1 MTTHA
6 AAAPWCTGRGRVRR
20 FLALALALTMACFTS
35 AARAADGDER
45 LLEMQVKAA
54 YLYKF
59 AGHVEWPPG
68 AYGDASAP
76 FTIGV
81 VGAGDIA
88 DELAR
93 LKAGRSV
100 GDRPVNVRMLKPG
113 EPARGVQL
121 LFVGSAD
128 GAQLRRLLEPFKAVP
143 TLTISDT
150 PGAIEAGCVINFL
163 LVDKR
168 LRFEV
173 SLANAE
179 QHGLKISAR
188 LLTVAQRV
196 DTGRRE

>member
-1 MTTHA
+1 LGLTRSQAGWAWLRRLLLLALGCCA
-6 AAAPWCTGRGRVRR
+6 AAA
-20 FLALALALTMACFTS
+20 S
-35 AARAADGDER
+35 AVDGDAR
-45 LLEMQVKAA
+45 QLEAQVKAA

-59 AGHVEWPPG
+59 AGHVEWPPA
-68 AYGDASAP
+68 AYADASTP
-76 FTIGV
+76 FVIGV
-81 VGAGDIA
+81 VGASDVA

-100 GDRPVNVRMLKPG
+100 GDRPVDVRVLKPG
-113 EPARGVQL
+113 ESARGVQL
-121 LFVGSAD
+121 VFVGSAD

-143 TLTISDT
+143 TLTISDV
-150 PGAIEAGCVINFL
+150 PGAIEAGSVINFV

-173 SLANAE
+173 SLPNAE

-196 DTGRRE
+196 DAGRRE

>member
-1 MTTHA
+1 MA
-6 AAAPWCTGRGRVRR
+6 AQPVFAPFRTGRGWLRR
-20 FLALALALTMACFTS
+20 LAALVLAWWAT
-35 AARAADGDER
+35 AAGAADGDASQ
-45 LLEMQVKAA
+45 LEAQVKAA

-59 AGHVEWPPG
+59 AGHVDWPSK
-68 AYGDASAP
+68 AYMDPSAP

-81 VGAGDIA
+81 VGAGDVA
-88 DELAR
+88 DELTR

-100 GDRPVNVRMLKPG
+100 GDRPVDVRVLKPG
-113 EPARGVQL
+113 ESARGVQL
-121 LFVGSAD
+121 VFVGSTD
-128 GAQLRRLLEPFKAVP
+128 GAQLRRLLEPFKAAP
-143 TLTISDT
+143 TLTISDI
-150 PGAIEAGCVINFL
+150 PGAIEAGSVINFVL
-163 LVDKR
+163 IDKR